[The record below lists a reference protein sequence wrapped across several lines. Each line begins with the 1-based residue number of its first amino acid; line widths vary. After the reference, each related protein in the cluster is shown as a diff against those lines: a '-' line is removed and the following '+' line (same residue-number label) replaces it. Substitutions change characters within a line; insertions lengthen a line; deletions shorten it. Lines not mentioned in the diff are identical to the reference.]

1 MVKSKTKVKTL
12 GDRRMEE
19 KALTTRRK
27 VDRKTSKTKE
37 AATMFLLLVLL
48 LGFLLVREPISSVS
62 AESDQDMVHVETMT
76 AYFCDTEGDAISHPV
91 ALTGEWFENSE
102 LRNFDSTPVLNPK
115 ATFTTTLPV
124 SGVSNEEY
132 LIPSS
137 TYKWQ
142 FPSLDVGKGL
152 CPTVW
157 FEGPLSFTPDFSA
170 SRVMTPSRLRY
181 PGGTQT
187 ITLSVTP
194 RGTEYAGKTRSISLS
209 VSTMED
215 EGIESSV
222 ISVTW
227 PSMSE
232 GGEITHWSQT
242 DEHVECGITNPK
254 IGITY
259 TLVVAIDINLKE
271 GIKAVEYKPYVHV
284 ADRVY
289 LGPFETIDGS
299 SAISET
305 EAGTWT
311 WETTSQHTWLCWNSI
326 QKEVEFLAY
335 SRALQPIEAT
345 VDFKRDP
352 LNLKSKGKSVTCY
365 IELPW
370 GYNAED
376 IDASSVSLTKLN
388 GELLGAPLHAVDPSE
403 IGDHD
408 EDGIRDLAV
417 KFDMQALLPLLPRLQ
432 ARLTVEGYL
441 EDATPFEGID
451 TVGVTGRLLPR
462 SRLRVR

>member
-1 MVKSKTKVKTL
+1 MVKSKTKVKNL

-19 KALTTRRK
+19 KALTTKRK
-27 VDRKTSKTKE
+27 VERKTSKTKE

-48 LGFLLVREPISSVS
+48 LGFSLVREPISSVS

-91 ALTGEWFENSE
+91 VLTGEWIENSE
-102 LRNFDSTPVLNPK
+102 LRNFDSTSVVDPR

-124 SGVSNEEY
+124 SSFSNEEY

-137 TYKWQ
+137 TYQWQ

-157 FEGPLSFTPDFSA
+157 FEGPVSFAPDFSA
-170 SRVMTPSRLRY
+170 SRVMTPSKLRY

-187 ITLSVTP
+187 IILSVTP
-194 RGTEYAGKTRSISLS
+194 RVTESAGSTRSISLS
-209 VSTMED
+209 VSTGED
-215 EGIESSV
+215 DSIESS
-222 ISVTW
+222 ISSVTW
-227 PSMSE
+227 PSMNE
-232 GGEITHWSQT
+232 GGQLSSWGQT
-242 DEHVECGITNPK
+242 DENVNCDISDPT
-254 IGITY
+254 IGATY
-259 TLVVAIDINLKE
+259 TLVVDIDIELKD
-271 GIKAVEYKPYVHV
+271 GIKAVEYKPYVTV
-284 ADRVY
+284 RDRFY
-289 LGPFETIDGS
+289 LEQFETIDGS
-299 SAISET
+299 GAISEA

-311 WETTSQHTWLCWNSI
+311 WETTSEHTWLCWNSI
-326 QKEVEFLAY
+326 QKEVEFLNY

-345 VDFKRDP
+345 VDFRRDP

-388 GELLGAPLHAVDPSE
+388 GELLGAPLHAVGPSE

-408 EDGIRDLAV
+408 EDGIQDLAV

-441 EDATPFEGID
+441 MDATPFGGID